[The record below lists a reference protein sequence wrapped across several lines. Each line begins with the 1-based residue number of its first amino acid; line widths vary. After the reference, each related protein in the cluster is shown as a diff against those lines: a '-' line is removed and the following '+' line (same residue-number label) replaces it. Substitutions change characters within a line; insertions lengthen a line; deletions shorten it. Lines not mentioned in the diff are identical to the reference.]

1 MNNTSLL
8 NIIKIINSI
17 MDTNLLENQTD
28 SPKRTSTPNKNR
40 CKFPN
45 ERKFNKLYSKRS
57 NRILS
62 RGVNKRDNFNKLE

>member
-28 SPKRTSTPNKNR
+28 SPKGTSTPNTNR
-40 CKFPN
+40 
-45 ERKFNKLYSKRS
+45 
-57 NRILS
+57 
-62 RGVNKRDNFNKLE
+62 

>member
-28 SPKRTSTPNKNR
+28 SSKGTSTPNKNR
-40 CKFPN
+40 
-45 ERKFNKLYSKRS
+45 
-57 NRILS
+57 
-62 RGVNKRDNFNKLE
+62 

>member
-28 SPKRTSTPNKNR
+28 SPIGISTPNKNR
-40 CKFPN
+40 
-45 ERKFNKLYSKRS
+45 
-57 NRILS
+57 
-62 RGVNKRDNFNKLE
+62 